1 MNRQRTPLHSTPLQP
16 TSQSLPTSQAKRIR
30 YRIQQFLS
38 GINAGVDTD
47 EQAAAMTWL
56 PEQAQPL
63 FAAMPLDARRHSLNV
78 LATLLAAG
86 YDDPDLCAAALL
98 HDMGKVAAQEAGV
111 GINLWVRGPMVVA
124 EALAPDFLR
133 AQARTEQNTGW
144 RYAVHVQ
151 LEHPAIG
158 AQRAR
163 AAGCSELTCWL
174 IAAHQDSAP
183 SCDTDRDKD
192 RDTGRDE
199 VDLDAAE
206 TTEYRRQL
214 LAALQWA
221 DGLN

>member
-1 MNRQRTPLHSTPLQP
+1 MNKQGAPLHPP
-16 TSQSLPTSQAKRIR
+16 SQSSPTSQAKRIR
-30 YRIQQFLS
+30 YRLQQFLN
-38 GINAGVDTD
+38 GLYAGVNAD
-47 EQAAAMTWL
+47 EQATAMTWL
-56 PEQAQPL
+56 PKQAQPL

-111 GINLWVRGPMVVA
+111 PISLWVRGPMVVA
-124 EALAPDFLR
+124 EAIAPDFLH
-133 AQARTEQNTGW
+133 AQARTEQNAGW
-144 RYAVHVQ
+144 RYAIHVQ

-174 IAAHQDSAP
+174 IASHQDGGQ
-183 SCDTDRDKD
+183 SCDTDRD
-192 RDTGRDE
+192 THRDE
-199 VDLDAAE
+199 ADLDAAE
-206 TTEYRRQL
+206 TTEYRQQL